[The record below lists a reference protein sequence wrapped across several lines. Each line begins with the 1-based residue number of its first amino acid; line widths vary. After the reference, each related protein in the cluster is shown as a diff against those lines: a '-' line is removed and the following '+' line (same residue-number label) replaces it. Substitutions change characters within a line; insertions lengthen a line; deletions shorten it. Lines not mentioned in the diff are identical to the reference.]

1 MNNHIY
7 LIKEDD
13 ELNYFTYSEEE
24 AIYYIQN
31 IFNTQY
37 LDTKSDLKY
46 ILDSVNNNQ
55 FFIVE
60 IDTMQL
66 NSYERV
72 VKSFTVYKIDRYE
85 IKF

>member
-1 MNNHIY
+1 MNNNIY

-66 NSYERV
+66 DSYERV